1 MISGILRTKKLRVWG
16 LRFHVVHCD
25 QNNMCLI
32 MEQVYMHVGML
43 PFWHLEKAQGWIWSS
58 YFLVV

>member
-43 PFWHLEKAQGWIWSS
+43 PFWHLEKAQG
-58 YFLVV
+58 